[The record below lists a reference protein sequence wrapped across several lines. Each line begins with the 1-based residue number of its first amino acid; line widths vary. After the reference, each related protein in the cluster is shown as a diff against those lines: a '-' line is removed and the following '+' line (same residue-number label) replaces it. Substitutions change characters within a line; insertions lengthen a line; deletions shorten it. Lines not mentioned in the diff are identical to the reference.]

1 MVEDNGRGIPVE
13 VHEKTGVSTLE
24 TVMTV
29 LHAGGKFGGE
39 NSGYKVSGGLHGV
52 GASVVNA
59 LSIKMVATVWKDGFE
74 YVQTYKQGK
83 PDGPVEKVG
92 KTDHANGTRIEFW
105 PDDTIFEDIVLISD
119 TSKKTSV
126 NVRISHEVSR
136 SPLSMNAVI
145 QKTVF
150 DTISKEVSSHT
161 SPTSIVTTNLSVI
174 YSVPII
180 W

>member
-1 MVEDNGRGIPVE
+1 MI
-13 VHEKTGVSTLE
+13 
-24 TVMTV
+24 
-29 LHAGGKFGGE
+29 
-39 NSGYKVSGGLHGV
+39 
-52 GASVVNA
+52 
-59 LSIKMVATVWKDGFE
+59 ATVWKDGFE

-105 PDDTIFEDIVLISD
+105 PDDRFLRTLFSISD
-119 TSKKTSV
+119 TSKKISV
-126 NVRISHEVSR
+126 KEPISHEVSR
-136 SPLSMNAVI
+136 SLLSTNEVI

-150 DTISKEVSSHT
+150 GTISKEVSSHT

-174 YSVPII
+174 YSVQIT